1 MPPEP
6 RRSASDYEQQLR
18 RHELAAGR
26 ALTQVLPAGGQPTAR
41 QLAEARRALTRQLR
55 DLRGLRR
62 ELDQD
67 LRRLRGE
74 QSPAAGGPAP
84 PGRARAGGP
93 PAAGGGSRPRA
104 PRRRPPEELFRLE
117 AAGNA
122 IDEVLDRWEARQA
135 QLASEIERR
144 STRKR

>member
-1 MPPEP
+1 MPPAP

-26 ALTQVLPAGGQPTAR
+26 ALTQVLPAAGQPTAR

-74 QSPAAGGPAP
+74 QPPAAGGPAP
-84 PGRARAGGP
+84 AGRARAGGP

-104 PRRRPPEELFRLE
+104 PGRRPEELFRLE